1 MKLTPVI
8 RLPASRGRGP
18 RRRGSAPHRD
28 RGATGIPALRG
39 NRSRAGHRLCCHEAC
54 SFWFGRPSRGMRGG
68 SSRCLA
74 ARAAI
79 GSPAPLPPPFRSR
92 AVISILLAGQRGGGG
107 PTPVPE
113 TSRRDARIRRREAG
127 RLRRRSGTAGTRMS
141 RGPRE
146 RPAARAWGPDRSP
159 HEPGPTE
166 RFREP
171 GGPLR
176 IVEPGVSGQ
185 EVLPPGGEGGAARQN
200 GRQPGLGDEQRAGH
214 GLEVAGIGSQ
224 KALGRGGGGPVIDP
238 LGTSGASDLAA
249 QSSQPPGRDQ
259 PSPRRAPAGVADV
272 MTMTGAR

>member
-1 MKLTPVI
+1 MRAIGCAVMRRAPSGSVDRRGGCEVARRAVSPPA
-8 RLPASRGRGP
+8 RLLGPPRFPHHSAVARSYRSCWPDNGVGVAPPPARRRPGEESRGRAHP
-18 RRRGSAPHRD
+18 
-28 RGATGIPALRG
+28 
-39 NRSRAGHRLCCHEAC
+39 
-54 SFWFGRPSRGMRGG
+54 PS
-68 SSRCLA
+68 
-74 ARAAI
+74 
-79 GSPAPLPPPFRSR
+79 
-92 AVISILLAGQRGGGG
+92 
-107 PTPVPE
+107 
-113 TSRRDARIRRREAG
+113 EAG
-127 RLRRRSGTAGTRMS
+127 RLRLHSGTVETHMNR
-141 RGPRE
+141 
-146 RPAARAWGPDRSP
+146 
-159 HEPGPTE
+159 GPTE

-259 PSPRRAPAGVADV
+259 PFPRPASMA
-272 MTMTGAR
+272 ARTSASISWRTTRGRKRESGYCLWSLVS